1 MIVSIQIT
9 NTEIFTFIAVLV
21 FKLLNHK
28 VFVYK
33 QQQQQQQQQQQIEAV
48 KNELIF
54 EKEWKK
60 NWVTVLN
67 LKA

>member
-33 QQQQQQQQQQQIEAV
+33 QQQQQQQQQIEAV

>member
-33 QQQQQQQQQQQIEAV
+33 QQQQQQQQQQIEAV